1 MKELKRLLIVTHN
14 LAGGGCERVISL
26 LSAFFCERGID
37 VSIATEY
44 ACESFYA
51 LDPRVRVFPLL
62 QKNECGT
69 RDIPKAYAAL
79 RRHVLSV
86 RPDLVLAL
94 PEKVN
99 VWAALFLLGARSP
112 LVVCERNDPR
122 RHPERTLKRIL
133 RRLVY
138 PFAKGFVFQTA
149 EQAAFFPRR
158 VRARGAVLDNPLD
171 TSTLPA
177 PYFGERG
184 KTVVSAGRLE
194 PQKNFPLLVRAFAA
208 FYQNHPDW
216 KLIIYGEG
224 GGRAAL
230 EGLCGELLPEGSYL
244 LPGQSAT
251 LDFDMQKA
259 GMFVLPS
266 DFEGMPN
273 VLIEAMAMGLPVVAT
288 DCPCG
293 GPASLVRNGESGLLV
308 PVGNEAALAAAMAL
322 LADEPGLA
330 AKLGREAAG
339 IRARV
344 DAVTVTELWRAYLER
359 VVRAAR

>member
-62 QKNECGT
+62 QKNECNT

-99 VWAALFLLGARSP
+99 VWAALFLIGARVP

-122 RHPERTLKRIL
+122 RHPERMLKRVL

-138 PFAKGFVFQTA
+138 PFARGFVFQTA
-149 EQAAFFPRR
+149 EQASFFPRR

-171 TSTLPA
+171 TLQLPA
-177 PYFGERG
+177 PYFFERE

-208 FYQNHPDW
+208 FYRNHPDW
-216 KLIIYGEG
+216 KLIVYGEG
-224 GGRAAL
+224 GERAAL
-230 EGLCGELLPEGSYL
+230 ERLCGELLPGGAYS

-251 LDFDMQKA
+251 LDLDIQKA

-308 PVGNEAALAAAMAL
+308 PVGDETALAAAMAL
-322 LADEPGLA
+322 LADEPALA